1 MIMENLIFVGIV
13 FAIGIIVY
21 SLWQFIEAQRA
32 ARKAVRDQGQP
43 FPPRKRT
50 ISGIDPVEDAQI
62 AFQQRIENW
71 QRTQMPRWSGLRRS
85 ADELTGEKYSYVP
98 EPRRSPP
105 VRGSLRDVGPV
116 RQHFELVG

>member
-1 MIMENLIFVGIV
+1 MEKLIFVGIV

-21 SLWQFIEAQRA
+21 SFWQLIEAQRV
-32 ARKAVRDQGQP
+32 ARKAARDNSQP

-50 ISGIDPVEDAQI
+50 ISGQDPVEEAQI
-62 AFQQRIENW
+62 AFQRRIEHW

-85 ADELTGEKYSYVP
+85 ADELTGEKYTFVP
-98 EPRRSPP
+98 EPRQPRP
-105 VRGSLRDVGPV
+105 VRGGLRDVGPV